1 VISKAALINFI
12 ERPIQSATNYWVCR
26 HIMQPDCP
34 WKTRVPKVWFLSKL
48 YCTYFKHVSIRRD

>member
-1 VISKAALINFI
+1 MK
-12 ERPIQSATNYWVCR
+12 
-26 HIMQPDCP
+26 PDCP